1 MDAILSIK
9 SIYATAIYQGIKT
22 IEVRKTAI
30 KHCDK
35 IYLYETA
42 PKCLITGYIKIS
54 QPQRVS
60 IDRIILEYL
69 PYTLLDEKGLISYAG
84 NKLYLYLWPIIH
96 AERCKPIE
104 MVSRAPQ
111 SYYYV

>member
-9 SIYATAIYQGIKT
+9 SIYATAIYQGLKT

-42 PKCLITGYIKIS
+42 PKMLITGYIQIS
-54 QPQRVS
+54 RPQRLP
-60 IDRIILEYL
+60 IDIIIRDYL
-69 PYTLLDEKGLISYAG
+69 RATFLDENGLRAYAG
-84 NKLYLYLWPIIH
+84 NNPYLYLWPIIY
-96 AERCKPIE
+96 AERCKPME
-104 MVSRAPQ
+104 MLSRAPQ
-111 SYYYV
+111 SYYYI